1 VLLSALPSD
10 ALVPTAR
17 KPNCPLVNIVHVG
30 DNDLVGN
37 RFNGHD
43 LHLYLRQRGI
53 EASHL
58 VKAKQSDDPHTHLL
72 DEGYLKR
79 PVYDTAVNHLERRY
93 NSHALHGPLG
103 MALFDNPL
111 FLNADLVHYHLIHN
125 ASFNISLLPTLT
137 ALKPSIWTIHDAWA
151 FTGHCIQ
158 PLDCERWKIG
168 CGECPYLDTPFV
180 LSRDTSAL
188 HWELKREILQRCQL
202 DLIVASQLML
212 DRVRQSPI
220 LAHLTT
226 HLVPFGIDLQR
237 FSPASSADA
246 RARLGVRPDHL
257 VLCFRADPS
266 PFKGLPFIKQALER
280 LTADVPITLLTVG
293 RLGELAA
300 FSSRYQVIDARW
312 LTDDDA
318 MLDVY
323 RAADIFLMP
332 SVGEAFGMMA
342 MEAMACGKPV
352 IAFEGTSLPEVLAA
366 PEGGIVVPQGDVAAL
381 TAAVERL
388 VASPEMRQRLG
399 EQARRVAEDR
409 YHKDTYVSRI
419 IAVYEEVLAK
429 RQPSDRATSILS
441 EQRKAVAPRGDLPKL
456 STRRNSPPAAATPPE
471 SFKASPHYAFYSR
484 VRQQRGMRLAAV
496 LAVRP
501 LAYLGWLASTLQGQ
515 RPPRRPPAAPAASAA
530 TAAQDAS
537 AASEAPDRSR
547 TSTN

>member
-1 VLLSALPSD
+1 MTQSRMPSG
-10 ALVPTAR
+10 
-17 KPNCPLVNIVHVG
+17 KPSCQLVNNVHVG
-30 DNDLVGN
+30 DNDLIGS

-43 LHLYLRQRGI
+43 LHRYLRQRGI

-58 VKAKQSDDPHTHLL
+58 VKVKQSDDPHTHLL

-79 PVYDTAVNHLERRY
+79 PAYDTAVNLLERRY

-103 MALFDNPL
+103 MALLDNPL
-111 FLNADLVHYHLIHN
+111 FLNADIVHYHLIHN

-137 ALKPSIWTIHDAWA
+137 ALKPSVWTIHDAWA

-188 HWELKREILQRCQL
+188 HWEIKRDILQRCQL
-202 DLIVASQLML
+202 DLIVASQHML
-212 DRVRQSPI
+212 DRVQQSPI
-220 LAHLTT
+220 LADLTT

-266 PFKGLPFIKQALER
+266 PFKGLPFIKEALER
-280 LTADVPITLLTVG
+280 LSATVPITLLTVG
-293 RLGELAA
+293 RHGELAA
-300 FSSRYQVIDARW
+300 FRSRYQIIDAGW
-312 LTDDDA
+312 LTNDDA

-332 SVGEAFGMMA
+332 SMGEAFGMMA

-366 PEGGIVVPQGDVAAL
+366 PQGGIVVPRGDVAAL

-388 VASPEMRQRLG
+388 ITSPETRQRLG
-399 EQARRVAEDR
+399 EQARQVAEER

-419 IAVYEEVLAK
+419 IAVYEEVIAK
-429 RQPSDRATSILS
+429 RQPTARTTYILG
-441 EQRKAVAPRGDLPKL
+441 EQRKTVAPKSELPRL
-456 STRRNSPPAAATPPE
+456 GTRRGSRPAAATTPR
-471 SFKASPHYAFYSR
+471 SFKASPHYAFYIR
-484 VRQQRGMRLAAV
+484 ARQRRGMRLVAV

-501 LAYLGWLASTLQGQ
+501 LAYLGWLASKLRGQ
-515 RPPRRPPAAPAASAA
+515 RPPRGLPAAPAASDA
-530 TAAQDAS
+530 TAAQDAA
-537 AASEAPDRSR
+537 AASAAPDRSR
-547 TSTN
+547 TSTS

>member
-1 VLLSALPSD
+1 M
-10 ALVPTAR
+10 
-17 KPNCPLVNIVHVG
+17 NNVHVG
-30 DNDLVGN
+30 DNDLIGN

-43 LHLYLRQRGI
+43 LHRYLRQRGI

-72 DEGYLKR
+72 DEGYLKQ
-79 PVYDTAVNHLERRY
+79 PAYETAVNLLERRY
-93 NSHALHGPLG
+93 SSHAMHGPLG
-103 MALFDNPL
+103 MALLDNPL
-111 FLNADLVHYHLIHN
+111 FLNADIVHYHLIHN

-137 ALKPSIWTIHDAWA
+137 ALKPSVWTIHDAWA

-180 LSRDTSAL
+180 LAQDTSAL
-188 HWELKREILQRCQL
+188 HWEIKREILQRCQL
-202 DLIVASQLML
+202 DLIVASQHML

-226 HLVPFGIDLQR
+226 HLVPFGIDLER
-237 FSPASSADA
+237 FSPAPSADA

-280 LTADVPITLLTVG
+280 LSATVPITLLTVG
-293 RLGELAA
+293 RHGEMAA
-300 FSSRYQVIDARW
+300 FSSRYQIIDAGW

-323 RAADIFLMP
+323 RAADVFLMP

-352 IAFEGTSLPEVLAA
+352 IAFAGTSLPEVLAA
-366 PEGGIVVPQGDVAAL
+366 PEGGTVVPQGDVAAL
-381 TAAVERL
+381 TAATERL
-388 VASPEMRQRLG
+388 IASPELRQRLG
-399 EQARRVAEDR
+399 KQARRVAEHR
-409 YHKDTYVSRI
+409 YDKDAYVSRI
-419 IAVYEEVLAK
+419 IAVYEKVLAK
-429 RQPSDRATSILS
+429 RQPSDRTTYILG
-441 EQRKAVAPRGDLPKL
+441 EQRKAATPKDDLPRL
-456 STRRNSPPAAATPPE
+456 GTRRKTRPAAATPPR
-471 SFKASPHYAFYSR
+471 SFKASPHYAFYTR
-484 VRQQRGMRLAAV
+484 VRQRRGMRLVAV

-501 LAYLGWLASTLQGQ
+501 IAYLGWLASKLRGQ

-530 TAAQDAS
+530 TAARDAS
-537 AASEAPDRSR
+537 AANAAPDHSR